1 MSMLAR
7 YVQVTPA
14 ELEELRGD
22 PSSLPGLFDTDM
34 SLEPFI
40 RLADEARA
48 RMERTPPQVL
58 SQALSTLHPTIQEGL
73 AQRLGVES
81 LGTEEGGSALLRLM
95 TSKGLVPP
103 GGDEPAQLTAT
114 SERQTLSLDKAWHGV
129 HYLLSGRAEEPT
141 SEAPGNAVL
150 GGTEIGDD
158 DFGYGPAR
166 YFTPSEVADIA
177 SALGRPGLDD
187 ETEARYKP
195 DRLIELEIYPGGW
208 DDDAREWLL
217 DALDD
222 LREFFHE
229 AAAQEC
235 AVLTALV

>member
-1 MSMLAR
+1 MLAR
-7 YVQVTPA
+7 YVQITPS

-34 SLEPFI
+34 SLEPFL
-40 RLADEARA
+40 RLADQARA
-48 RMERTPPQVL
+48 RMEQMPP
-58 SQALSTLHPTIQEGL
+58 QALSQSLSTLDPTIQEML

-81 LGTEEGGSALLRLM
+81 LGSEEGGSALLRLM
-95 TSKGLVPP
+95 ATKGLFAS
-103 GGDEPAQLTAT
+103 GGGGTAHDTAT

-129 HYLLSGRAEEPT
+129 HYLLSGSAEEPT
-141 SEAPGNAVL
+141 AEAPGNAVL

-166 YFTPSEVADIA
+166 CFTPSEVADIA
-177 SALGRPGLDD
+177 AALARPEL
-187 ETEARYKP
+187 EAEAEARYQADK
-195 DRLIELEIYPGGW
+195 LTELSVYPGGW
-208 DDDAREWLL
+208 DADAREWLL
-217 DALDD
+217 DALED

-235 AVLTALV
+235 AVLTTLV